1 MIVPPKK
8 LHSFP
13 VSGVWCYR
21 LEKAEDPFS
30 FSAVPY
36 TPAQLQEA
44 QHVWE
49 LPGHCRTVVTLAS
62 CMRGVGGI
70 DSWGTDVE
78 QVYRVSGKENHV
90 LRFRTML

>member
-1 MIVPPKK
+1 MDGGT
-8 LHSFP
+8 LA
-13 VSGVWCYR
+13 
-21 LEKAEDPFS
+21 LEKAEDPFF

-78 QVYRVSGKENHV
+78 QAYRVSGKENHV